1 MKALSIAATGMNAQQ
16 LNLEVIAN
24 NIANINTTGYKRA
37 RAEFSDLLYQ
47 TERAQ
52 GVPNRS
58 NQAIVPEGAI
68 IGLGVQTSAVRNLH
82 IQGSLVNTGNDYDLA
97 LVGRGWFQIETPDGK
112 TVYTR
117 SGAFNTNATGQL
129 VTIDGYTVVPGVTVP
144 QDATEIV
151 FTSSG
156 QVMVRIGNDTE
167 LQEIGQLTV
176 ANFVNEAG
184 LEPMGENLF
193 RQTPASGDA
202 IVGTPADPGFA
213 QIKQN
218 YLESSNVD
226 PVKEITDLISAQRA
240 YEMNSK
246 IIQAADEMAATVSK
260 NLR

>member
-52 GVPNRS
+52 GVPNRA

-97 LVGRGWFQIETPDGK
+97 LVGRGWFQIETPDGE
-112 TVYTR
+112 TAYTR

-129 VTIDGYTVVPGVTVP
+129 VTIDGYAVVPGITVP
-144 QDATEIV
+144 QDASEIT

-156 QVMVRIGNDTE
+156 QVLVRIGNNTE
-167 LQEIGQLTV
+167 LQEIGQLTI

-184 LEPMGENLF
+184 LEPQGENLF
-193 RQTPASGDA
+193 KQTPASGEP
-202 IVGTPADPGFA
+202 IIGTPADPGFA

-218 YLESSNVD
+218 YLEASNVD

>member
-68 IGLGVQTSAVRNLH
+68 IGLGVQTAAVRNLH
-82 IQGSLVNTGNDYDLA
+82 IQGSMVSTGNEYDLA
-97 LVGRGWFQIETPDGK
+97 LIGRGWFQVETPDGE

-117 SGAFNTNATGQL
+117 AGAFNKNAQGQL
-129 VTIDGYTVVPGVTVP
+129 VTIDGYTVVPGITVP
-144 QDATEIV
+144 QDATDIV

-156 QVMVRIGNDTE
+156 QVMVRIGNDPAM
-167 LQEIGQLTV
+167 QEIGQLTI

-184 LEPMGENLF
+184 LEPQGENLF
-193 RQTPASGDA
+193 KQTPASGDA

-213 QIKQN
+213 QIKQK
-218 YLESSNVD
+218 YLEASNVD

>member
-68 IGLGVQTSAVRNLH
+68 IGLGVQTAAVRNLH
-82 IQGSLVNTGNDYDLA
+82 IQGSMVSTGNEYDLA
-97 LVGRGWFQIETPDGK
+97 LIGRGWFQVETPDGE

-117 SGAFNTNATGQL
+117 AGAFNKNAQGQL
-129 VTIDGYTVVPGVTVP
+129 VTIDGYTVVPGITVP
-144 QDATEIV
+144 QDATDIV

-156 QVMVRIGNDTE
+156 QVMVRIGNNPAM
-167 LQEIGQLTV
+167 QEIGQLTI

-184 LEPMGENLF
+184 LEPQGENLF
-193 RQTPASGDA
+193 KQTPASGDA

-213 QIKQN
+213 QIKQK
-218 YLESSNVD
+218 YLEASNVD

>member
-1 MKALSIAATGMNAQQ
+1 MKALAIAATGMNAQQ
-16 LNLEVIAN
+16 TNLEVIAN

-68 IGLGVQTSAVRNLH
+68 IGLGVQTAAVRNLH

-97 LVGRGWFQIETPDGK
+97 LMGRGWFQVETPDGE

-117 SGAFNTNATGQL
+117 SGAFNKNAQGQL
-129 VTIDGYTVVPGVTVP
+129 VTIDGYTVVPGITVP
-144 QDATEIV
+144 QDATEIA

-156 QVMVRIGNDTE
+156 QVMVRIGNDPAM
-167 LQEIGQLTV
+167 QEIGQLTI

-184 LEPMGENLF
+184 LEPQGDNLF
-193 RQTPASGDA
+193 KETPASGDA

-213 QIKQN
+213 QIKQK
-218 YLESSNVD
+218 YLEASNVD

>member
-47 TERAQ
+47 TERTQ

-68 IGLGVQTSAVRNLH
+68 IGLGVQTAAVRNLH

-97 LVGRGWFQIETPDGK
+97 LVGRGWFQIETPDGE

-129 VTIDGYTVVPGVTVP
+129 VTIDGYTVVPGITVP
-144 QDATEIV
+144 QDASEII

-167 LQEIGQLTV
+167 LQEIGQLTI

-193 RQTPASGDA
+193 RQTPASGEA
-202 IVGTPADPGFA
+202 IVGAPADPGFA